1 MIRNEVISLTESEKY
16 YKKMTETPVSRLI
29 LALGLPTTVS
39 MLITNIYNLA
49 DTYFVGTL
57 GNSQQGATGI
67 LFTLQAIIQAIAFML
82 GHGSGTY
89 VSKALADKDT
99 KEATK
104 YVSTAFFVGLGAGL
118 ILSIVGLVF
127 LEPFMRLLGSTDTIL
142 PYAKDY
148 GLWVLVAAP
157 FMLASIVLNN
167 NMRYEGKAFYA
178 MIGLTIGG
186 ITNIFGDYVLIVHL
200 NMGVFGA
207 GLATAVSQMISF
219 VILLIMYIKT
229 AQSKIS
235 LKAFSREIKVHLNI
249 FKAGFPSLVRQG
261 LASISNGILNN
272 LIKPFGDAAIAAI
285 SVVNRFTAFCFCLGL
300 GVGQG
305 YQPVAAFNFRAKE
318 YKRVKKGLIFTTV
331 FGVIFVGLLAL
342 IGFAFAE
349 YVIYFFQKDDATV
362 KIGAFALRMA
372 CIGLAFLPLSVPVNM
387 LYQSIRKSGI
397 ATLLAIMRSGAVF
410 IPLVYILSFAFG
422 LNGVLSSQP
431 LADVIT
437 GLISIPFIIKFM
449 KTDFTKEENQD
460 SEPDKVME
468 E

>member
-1 MIRNEVISLTESEKY
+1 MKRSEVVGLTESEKY
-16 YKKMTETPVSRLI
+16 YQKMTQTPVSRLI

-49 DTYFVGTL
+49 DTYFIGTL
-57 GNSQQGATGI
+57 GFSQQGATGI
-67 LFTLQAIIQAIAFML
+67 LFTLQAIIQALAFML

-89 VSKALADKDT
+89 VSKALADKNT

-104 YVSTAFFVGLGAGL
+104 YVSTAFFVALGVGF
-118 ILSIVGLVF
+118 ILSLSGLLF

-148 GLWVLVAAP
+148 GLWVLIAAP
-157 FMLASIVLNN
+157 FMLASLVLNN
-167 NMRYEGKAFYA
+167 NLRYEGKAFYA

-186 ITNIFGDYVLIVHL
+186 VTNIFGDYVLIVVFQ
-200 NMGVFGA
+200 MGVFGA
-207 GLATAVSQMISF
+207 GLSTAVSQIISF
-219 VILLIMYIKT
+219 AILLIMYIKT

-235 LKAFSREIKVHLNI
+235 IKAFSLKLRVHINI
-249 FKAGFPSLVRQG
+249 VRAGFPSLVRQG
-261 LASISNGILNN
+261 LASISNGLLNN

-318 YKRVKKGLIFTTV
+318 YNRVKKGLIFTTV
-331 FGVIFVGLLAL
+331 FGVIFVGILAV
-342 IGFAFAE
+342 IGFSFAE
-349 YVIYFFQKDDATV
+349 WVIFVFQKNEETI

-372 CIGLAFLPLSVPVNM
+372 CIGLAFLPLSVPINM

-410 IPLVYILSFAFG
+410 IPTIYVLSYFFG
-422 LNGVLSSQP
+422 LNGILSSQP

-437 GLISIPFIIKFM
+437 GLVSIPFIIHFIR
-449 KTDFTKEENQD
+449 TDFTKEENQD
-460 SEPDKVME
+460 KEPDAIME
-468 E
+468 D